1 MTDFAT
7 TDDII
12 AALAACGTVGVNQDL
27 YKASITTVSGF
38 DYSGWTCAGNPAA
51 GAAPTTW
58 ATPTNATTGA
68 LNRKHTNGLS
78 TQTLRILAAQLRPS
92 VGNQPYIFRDRLG
105 HMGGL
110 SGTST
115 SAQTVNGSLTTPADD
130 GRCSADGSDVEWWLE
145 WYTATG
151 STAVNAT
158 VAVTYSNDSTGNIVV
173 AIPASCPAFR
183 RYRITPASGNLYIK
197 AITSV
202 TLSATTGTAGN
213 FGVTATNRIFAFS
226 VAASNSEWAADWALL
241 GMPVIGRNC
250 CLECSTYAIGTS
262 FGSIVGNIRA
272 GAA

>member
-1 MTDFAT
+1 MSDFAT
-7 TDDII
+7 TADII

-58 ATPTNATTGA
+58 ATPTSATTGA
-68 LNRKHTNGLS
+68 LNPKHVNGLS

-92 VGNQPYIFRDRLG
+92 VGNQPYIFRDRVG

-110 SGTST
+110 SGTVT
-115 SAQTVNGSLTTPADD
+115 TAQTVNGSLTTPAAD
-130 GRCSADGSDVEWWLE
+130 GRCSADGSDVDWWLE
-145 WYTATG
+145 WYSATG
-151 STAVNAT
+151 STGVNAT
-158 VAVTYSNDSTGNIVV
+158 VAVTYSDNSTGNIVIAV
-173 AIPASCPAFR
+173 PASCPAFR

-197 AITSV
+197 SIQSV

-213 FGVTATNRIFAFS
+213 FGVTANNRLFS
-226 VAASNSEWAADWALL
+226 FSTAASNGEWVADWALL

-262 FGSIVGNIRA
+262 FGSIIGNIRA